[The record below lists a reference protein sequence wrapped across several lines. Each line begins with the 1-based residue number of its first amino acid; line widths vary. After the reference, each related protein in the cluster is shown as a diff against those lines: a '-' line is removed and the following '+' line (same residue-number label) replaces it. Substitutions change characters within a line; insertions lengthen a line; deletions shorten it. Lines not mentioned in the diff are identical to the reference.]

1 MAKADLRLCVLGSGS
16 RGNSIYIEGGGARV
30 LVDAGLCGREL
41 TSRLEA
47 IGAGAE
53 DLDAILVTHD
63 HRDHISG
70 VGVMARRYNIPV
82 YSAYKTVRASERVWG
97 RIGNINEIE
106 AGSLFSV
113 KGLEFYPFSTPHDS
127 ANSVGFIFKAGEKKG
142 GIATDLGFVTRLVR
156 ESLRNCNILVI
167 ESNHD
172 ENMLMEGPYPWHL
185 KQRIR
190 GREGHLSN
198 RDCADLL
205 DDIYHDGLQK
215 VVLAHLSEENNRP
228 DLAYGSLI
236 ERMKNRLHP
245 EFELSMSWQ
254 DRVGEMVAV

>member
-1 MAKADLRLCVLGSGS
+1 MPKTDLRLCALGSGS
-16 RGNSIYIEGGGARV
+16 KGNSIYIEGGGARV
-30 LVDAGLCGREL
+30 LVDAGMCGREL
-41 TSRLEA
+41 AARLEA
-47 IGAGAE
+47 VGAQAN
-53 DLDAILVTHD
+53 DLDAILVTHN

-82 YSAYKTVRASERVWG
+82 YSAYKTIKASEKIWG
-97 RIGNINEIE
+97 KVEDIREIE
-106 AGSLFSV
+106 AGDLFSV

-127 ANSVGFIFKAGEKKG
+127 AHSVGFIFKAEEKKG

-156 ESLRNCNILVI
+156 ESLKNCNILVL

-172 ENMLMEGPYPWHL
+172 EDMLIDGPYPWHL
-185 KQRIR
+185 KQRIK

-215 VVLAHLSEENNRP
+215 IILAHLSEENNRP
-228 DLAYGSLI
+228 ELAYDSILKKMG
-236 ERMKNRLHP
+236 ERFHP
-245 EFELSMSWQ
+245 EVAVSIARQ
-254 DRVGEMVAV
+254 DRVGEMVEV

>member
-1 MAKADLRLCVLGSGS
+1 MPKTDLRLCALGSGS
-16 RGNSIYIEGGGARV
+16 KGNSIYIEGGGARV
-30 LVDAGLCGREL
+30 LVDAGMCGREL
-41 TSRLEA
+41 AARLEA
-47 IGAGAE
+47 VGAQAN
-53 DLDAILVTHD
+53 DLDAILVTHN

-82 YSAYKTVRASERVWG
+82 YSAYKTIRASEKIWG
-97 RIGNINEIE
+97 KVEDMREIE
-106 AGSLFSV
+106 AGNLFSV

-127 ANSVGFIFKAGEKKG
+127 AHSVGFIFKAEEKKG

-156 ESLRNCNILVI
+156 ESLKNCNILVL

-172 ENMLMEGPYPWHL
+172 EDMLIDGPYPWHL
-185 KQRIR
+185 KQRIK

-215 VVLAHLSEENNRP
+215 IILAHLSEENNRP
-228 DLAYGSLI
+228 ELAYDSILKKMG
-236 ERMKNRLHP
+236 ERFHP
-245 EFELSMSWQ
+245 EVAVSIARQ

>member
-1 MAKADLRLCVLGSGS
+1 MSKTDLRLCVLGSGS
-16 RGNSIYIEGGGARV
+16 KGNSIYIEGGGARV

-47 IGAGAE
+47 VGAQAD
-53 DLDAILVTHD
+53 DLDAILVTHN

-82 YSAYKTVRASERVWG
+82 YSAYKTINASEKIWG
-97 RIGNINEIE
+97 QIKDISEIE
-106 AGSLFSV
+106 AGTLFSIN
-113 KGLEFYPFSTPHDS
+113 GLEFYPFSTPHDS
-127 ANSVGFIFKAGEKKG
+127 AHSVGFIFKTGEKKG

-156 ESLRNCNILVI
+156 ESLKNCNILVL

-172 ENMLMEGPYPWHL
+172 EDMLIDGPYPWHL

-198 RDCADLL
+198 SDCADLL
-205 DDIYHDGLQK
+205 DDIYHEGLQK
-215 VVLAHLSEENNRP
+215 IVLAHLSEENNRP
-228 DLAYGSLI
+228 DLAYDSLI
-236 ERMKNRLHP
+236 KRMEKRFHP
-245 EFELSMSWQ
+245 EVEVSIAWQ
-254 DRVGEMVAV
+254 YRVVEMVEV

>member
-1 MAKADLRLCVLGSGS
+1 MSKTDLRLCALGSGS
-16 RGNSIYIEGGGARV
+16 KGNSIYIEGGGARV
-30 LVDAGLCGREL
+30 LVDAGLCGKEL

-47 IGAGAE
+47 VGASPG
-53 DLDAILVTHD
+53 DIDAILVTHN

-82 YSAYKTVRASERVWG
+82 YCAYKTIKAAERVWG
-97 RIGNINEIE
+97 KIEDINEIE
-106 AGSLFSV
+106 AGNLFTV
-113 KGLEFYPFSTPHDS
+113 NGLELYPFSTPHDS
-127 ANSVGFIFKAGEKKG
+127 AHSVGFIFKAGEKKG

-156 ESLRNCNILVI
+156 ESLKNCNILVL

-172 ENMLMEGPYPWHL
+172 EKMLIDGPYPWHL

-198 RDCADLL
+198 GDCADLL

-228 DLAYGSLI
+228 DLAYDSILKKMGG
-236 ERMKNRLHP
+236 RFHP
-245 EFELSMSWQ
+245 ELELSIAKQ
-254 DRVGEMVAV
+254 DRVGDMVEV

>member
-1 MAKADLRLCVLGSGS
+1 MAKTDLRLCALGSGS
-16 RGNSIYIEGGGARV
+16 KGNSIYIEGGEARV

-41 TSRLEA
+41 TSRLDA
-47 IGAGAE
+47 VGVQAN
-53 DLDAILVTHD
+53 DLDAILVTHN

-82 YSAYKTVRASERVWG
+82 YSAYKTITASEKVWG
-97 RIGNINEIE
+97 KIGDINEIE
-106 AGSLFSV
+106 AGELFSIN
-113 KGLEFYPFSTPHDS
+113 GLEFYPFSTPHDS
-127 ANSVGFIFKAGEKKG
+127 AHSVGFIFKAGEKKG

-156 ESLRNCNILVI
+156 ESLKNCNILVL

-172 ENMLMEGPYPWHL
+172 EDMLIDGPYPWHL
-185 KQRIR
+185 KQRIK

-198 RDCADLL
+198 RECADLL

-215 VVLAHLSEENNRP
+215 VILAHLSEENNRP
-228 DLAYGSLI
+228 DLAYDSLMK
-236 ERMKNRLHP
+236 RMENKFHP
-245 EFELSMSWQ
+245 ELKVSMSWQ